1 MRTYEMVVIIHPD
14 LDDEAVNE
22 SLDKIK
28 GWIKAGNGTITEVQE
43 WGKKRLAYPIQ
54 KQYEGLYY
62 LLNLELNPAENEE
75 LERNIRILEPVMRY
89 MLIAK

>member
-62 LLNLELNPAENEE
+62 LLNLELDPAENEE